1 MKIVEKPSV
10 RLNPDPMTSTT
21 LSPLANREGDAKIVI
36 LSPRTLAWRRFRK
49 HKMALIAL
57 GGLAVIFAYIWL
69 GGLVF
74 AQGLCGPTGHYVN
87 GEAYANCNDTSIK
100 LQPPSREHP
109 FGTDTIGRDILARTI
124 YGGQISL
131 SIGVFAAI
139 VEVILGMLVGA
150 LAGYFGRWV
159 DDVLMRITEAMLI
172 IPSLFLLIVLAKVL
186 AGKVPEID
194 LLGRT
199 FSGSVVVIILVI
211 GFTSWMKLARIVRAS
226 VLSLKELDF
235 ISASRALGVSDA
247 RIIFKHLLPNTIAP
261 IIVSATLGVSDSI
274 VLEAYVS
281 FLGLGVQT
289 PTASWGN
296 MLDSAVKY
304 IQTAPWLWFFPG
316 LLILLT
322 VLCIN
327 FIGDGLR
334 DALDPR
340 STRHI

>member
-1 MKIVEKPSV
+1 
-10 RLNPDPMTSTT
+10 MTTIT
-21 LSPLANREGDAKIVI
+21 LPETSAADSLKNQPLTPGQLI
-36 LSPRTLAWRRFRK
+36 WRRFRK
-49 HKMALIAL
+49 HKAALFAL
-57 GGLAVIFAYIWL
+57 GGMVVLLLYIWL

-74 AQGLCGPTGHYVN
+74 SRGICAPTGEFLIA
-87 GEAYANCNDTSIK
+87 EAYANCNDTAQK

-131 SIGVFAAI
+131 TIGIFAVI
-139 VEVILGMLVGA
+139 VEVVVGVLVGA
-150 LAGYFGRWV
+150 VAGYFGGWV
-159 DDVLMRITEAMLI
+159 DDFLMRITEAMLI
-172 IPSLFLLIVLAKVL
+172 IPSLFLLIVLSKAI
-186 AGKVPEID
+186 GGSVPEIHF
-194 LLGRT
+194 LGRT

-211 GFTSWMKLARIVRAS
+211 GFTSWMYLARIVRAN
-226 VLSLKELDF
+226 VLSLKEMDY

-261 IIVSATLGVSDSI
+261 IIVSSTLGVANAITS
-274 VLEAYVS
+274 EAYVS

-304 IQTAPWLWFFPG
+304 LQSAPWLWLFPG
-316 LLILLT
+316 MMIMLT

-340 STRHI
+340 SARNI

>member
-1 MKIVEKPSV
+1 MTTTALSQPSSLPESIEQV
-10 RLNPDPMTSTT
+10 ILNPWQ
-21 LSPLANREGDAKIVI
+21 
-36 LSPRTLAWRRFRK
+36 LAWRRFRR
-49 HKMALIAL
+49 HRMAVIALI
-57 GGLAVIFAYIWL
+57 GLILIFAYIWL
-69 GGLVF
+69 GGLLF
-74 AQGLCGPTGHYVN
+74 SRGMCEPTGQYLTA
-87 GEAYANCNDTSIK
+87 EAYANCNDLSIK

-131 SIGVFAAI
+131 SIGLFAAF
-139 VEVILGMLVGA
+139 VEVIIGVLVGSI
-150 LAGYFGRWV
+150 AGYFGRWI
-159 DDVLMRITEAMLI
+159 DDVLMRITETMLI
-172 IPSLFLLIVLAKVL
+172 IPSLFLLIVL
-186 AGKVPEID
+186 GKTLGGIVPEVEI
-194 LLGRT
+194 LGRSL
-199 FSGSVVVIILVI
+199 SGSVVVIILVI
-211 GFTSWMKLARIVRAS
+211 GFTSWMYLARIVRANI
-226 VLSLKELDF
+226 LSLKELDY

-247 RIIFKHLLPNTIAP
+247 RIIFRHLLPNTIAP
-261 IIVSATLGVSDSI
+261 IIVSATLGVSGAILTES
-274 VLEAYVS
+274 YVS

-304 IQTAPWLWFFPG
+304 IQSAPWLWFFPG

-340 STRHI
+340 STRHV

>member
-1 MKIVEKPSV
+1 
-10 RLNPDPMTSTT
+10 MTSTAIPKT
-21 LSPLANREGDAKIVI
+21 IVRKGTI
-36 LSPRTLAWRRFRK
+36 ETEIQNPWRLAWRRFRR
-49 HKMALIAL
+49 HKAAVAALAGMFTIL
-57 GGLAVIFAYIWL
+57 AYIWF
-69 GGLVF
+69 GGLF
-74 AQGLCGPTGHYVN
+74 FSKGLCEPTGQYLTS
-87 GEAYANCNDTSIK
+87 EAYANCNDLAKK

-131 SIGVFAAI
+131 TIGLFAAI
-139 VEVILGMLVGA
+139 VEVIVGVLVGSIA
-150 LAGYFGRWV
+150 AYFGRWV
-159 DDVLMRITEAMLI
+159 DDILMRITEAMLI
-172 IPSLFLLIVLAKVL
+172 IPSLFLLIVLGRAL
-186 AGKVPEID
+186 GGIIPEVEI
-194 LLGRT
+194 LGRSL
-199 FSGSVVVIILVI
+199 SGSVIVIILVI
-211 GFTSWMKLARIVRAS
+211 GFTSWMYLARIVRAN
-226 VLSLKELDF
+226 VLSLKELDY

-261 IIVSATLGVSDSI
+261 IIVSATLGVSGAILTES
-274 VLEAYVS
+274 YVS

-340 STRHI
+340 STRHV

>member
-1 MKIVEKPSV
+1 MTTTALSQPSSLPESSEMV
-10 RLNPDPMTSTT
+10 VLNPWQ
-21 LSPLANREGDAKIVI
+21 
-36 LSPRTLAWRRFRK
+36 LAWRRFRK
-49 HKMALIAL
+49 HRMAVIALI
-57 GGLAVIFAYIWL
+57 GLILIFAYIWL

-74 AQGLCGPTGHYVN
+74 SRGMCAPTGQYLTS
-87 GEAYANCNDTSIK
+87 EAYANCNDLSIK

-139 VEVILGMLVGA
+139 VEVMIGVLVGA
-150 LAGYFGRWV
+150 IAGYFGRWV
-159 DDVLMRITEAMLI
+159 DDILMRITEAMLI
-172 IPSLFLLIVLAKVL
+172 IPSLFLLIVLGKAL
-186 AGKVPEID
+186 GGKVPEID
-194 LLGRT
+194 LLGRS

-211 GFTSWMKLARIVRAS
+211 GFTSWMYLARIVRAN
-226 VLSLKELDF
+226 VLSLKELDY

-247 RIIFKHLLPNTIAP
+247 RIIFRHLLPNTIAP
-261 IIVSATLGVSDSI
+261 IIVSATLGVSGAILTES
-274 VLEAYVS
+274 YVS

-340 STRHI
+340 STRHV

>member
-1 MKIVEKPSV
+1 MTTTALSQPSTLPESTELV
-10 RLNPDPMTSTT
+10 VLNPWQ
-21 LSPLANREGDAKIVI
+21 
-36 LSPRTLAWRRFRK
+36 LAWRRFRK
-49 HKMALIAL
+49 HRMAVIAL
-57 GGLAVIFAYIWL
+57 GGLILIFAYIGF

-74 AQGLCGPTGHYVN
+74 SRGMCAPTGQYLTA
-87 GEAYANCNDTSIK
+87 EAYANCNDTSMK

-131 SIGVFAAI
+131 SIGVLAAI
-139 VEVILGMLVGA
+139 VEVMMGVLVGSI
-150 LAGYFGRWV
+150 AGYFGRWV
-159 DDVLMRITEAMLI
+159 DDILMRITESMLI
-172 IPSLFLLIVLAKVL
+172 IPSLFLLIVLGKAL
-186 AGKVPEID
+186 GGKVPEVD
-194 LLGRT
+194 VVGRT
-199 FSGSVVVIILVI
+199 LSGSVVVIILVI
-211 GFTSWMKLARIVRAS
+211 GFTSWMYLARIVRAN
-226 VLSLKELDF
+226 VLSLKELDY

-247 RIIFKHLLPNTIAP
+247 RIIFRHLLPNTVAP
-261 IIVSATLGVSDSI
+261 IIVSATLGVSGAILTES
-274 VLEAYVS
+274 YVS

-340 STRHI
+340 STRHV

>member
-1 MKIVEKPSV
+1 MTTTALTQPSSLPESTEQV
-10 RLNPDPMTSTT
+10 ILNPWQ
-21 LSPLANREGDAKIVI
+21 
-36 LSPRTLAWRRFRK
+36 LAWRRFRK
-49 HKMALIAL
+49 HRMAVIALI
-57 GGLAVIFAYIWL
+57 GLLLIFAYIWF
-69 GGLVF
+69 GGLIF
-74 AQGLCGPTGHYVN
+74 SRGMCAPTGQYLTA
-87 GEAYANCNDTSIK
+87 EAYANCNDLAIK

-131 SIGVFAAI
+131 SIGLFAAI
-139 VEVILGMLVGA
+139 VEVMIGVVVGA
-150 LAGYFGRWV
+150 VAGYFGRWV
-159 DDVLMRITEAMLI
+159 DDILMRITEAMLI
-172 IPSLFLLIVLAKVL
+172 IPSLFLLIVL
-186 AGKVPEID
+186 GKALGGIVPEVEI
-194 LLGRT
+194 LGRSL
-199 FSGSVVVIILVI
+199 SGSVIVIILVI
-211 GFTSWMKLARIVRAS
+211 GFTSWMYLARIVRAN
-226 VLSLKELDF
+226 VLSLKELDY

-247 RIIFKHLLPNTIAP
+247 RIIFRHLLPNTIAP
-261 IIVSATLGVSDSI
+261 IIVSATLGVSGAILTES
-274 VLEAYVS
+274 YVS

-340 STRHI
+340 STRHV

>member
-1 MKIVEKPSV
+1 MTTTALSQPSSQPGEAGLV
-10 RLNPDPMTSTT
+10 ILNPWQ
-21 LSPLANREGDAKIVI
+21 
-36 LSPRTLAWRRFRK
+36 LAWRRFRK
-49 HKMALIAL
+49 HKMAVIAL
-57 GGLAVIFAYIWL
+57 GGLIIVIAYIWL

-74 AQGLCGPTGHYVN
+74 ARGTCIPIDKYVT
-87 GEAYANCNDTSIK
+87 GEAYANCNDTSMK
-100 LQPPSREHP
+100 LQPPSPEHP

-131 SIGVFAAI
+131 SIGIFAAF
-139 VEVILGMLVGA
+139 VEVIVGVFVGA
-150 LAGYFGRWV
+150 IAGYFGRWV

-172 IPSLFLLIVLAKVL
+172 IPQLFLLIVLAKAL
-186 AGKVPEID
+186 GGLVPEINIF
-194 LLGRT
+194 GRT
-199 FSGSVVVIILVI
+199 LSGSVIVIILVI
-211 GFTSWMKLARIVRAS
+211 GFTSWMYLARIVRAN
-226 VLSLKELDF
+226 VLSLKELDY

-261 IIVSATLGVSDSI
+261 IIVSATLGVSGAILS
-274 VLEAYVS
+274 EAYVS
-281 FLGLGVQT
+281 FLGVGVQN

>member
-1 MKIVEKPSV
+1 MTTTALSQPSSLPESIEQV
-10 RLNPDPMTSTT
+10 ILNPWQ
-21 LSPLANREGDAKIVI
+21 
-36 LSPRTLAWRRFRK
+36 LAWRRFRR
-49 HKMALIAL
+49 HRMAVIAL
-57 GGLAVIFAYIWL
+57 VGLILIFAYIWL
-69 GGLVF
+69 GGLLF
-74 AQGLCGPTGHYVN
+74 SRGMCEPTGQYLTA
-87 GEAYANCNDTSIK
+87 EAYANCNDLSIK

-131 SIGVFAAI
+131 SIGLFAAF
-139 VEVILGMLVGA
+139 VEVIIGVLVGS
-150 LAGYFGRWV
+150 LAGYFGRWI
-159 DDVLMRITEAMLI
+159 DDVLMRITETMLI
-172 IPSLFLLIVLAKVL
+172 IPSLFLLIVL
-186 AGKVPEID
+186 GKTLGGIVPEVEI
-194 LLGRT
+194 LGRSL
-199 FSGSVVVIILVI
+199 SGSVVVIILVI
-211 GFTSWMKLARIVRAS
+211 GFTSWMYLARIVRAN
-226 VLSLKELDF
+226 VLSLKELDY

-247 RIIFKHLLPNTIAP
+247 RIIFRHLLPNTIAP
-261 IIVSATLGVSDSI
+261 IIVSATLGVSGAILTES
-274 VLEAYVS
+274 YVS

-340 STRHI
+340 STRHV

>member
-1 MKIVEKPSV
+1 
-10 RLNPDPMTSTT
+10 
-21 LSPLANREGDAKIVI
+21 
-36 LSPRTLAWRRFRK
+36 
-49 HKMALIAL
+49 MAVIAL
-57 GGLAVIFAYIWL
+57 GGLIIVIAYIWL

-74 AQGLCGPTGHYVN
+74 ARGTCIPIDKYVT
-87 GEAYANCNDTSIK
+87 GEAYANCNDTSMK
-100 LQPPSREHP
+100 LQPPSPEHP

-131 SIGVFAAI
+131 SIGIFAAL
-139 VEVILGMLVGA
+139 VEVIVGVFVGA
-150 LAGYFGRWV
+150 IAGYFGRWV

-172 IPSLFLLIVLAKVL
+172 IPQLFLLIVLAKAL
-186 AGKVPEID
+186 GGIVPEMNI
-194 LLGRT
+194 LGRT
-199 FSGSVVVIILVI
+199 LSGSVIVIILVI
-211 GFTSWMKLARIVRAS
+211 GFTSWMYLARIVRAN
-226 VLSLKELDF
+226 VLSLKELDY

-261 IIVSATLGVSDSI
+261 IIVSATLGVSGAILS
-274 VLEAYVS
+274 EAYVS
-281 FLGLGVQT
+281 FLGVGVQN

>member
-1 MKIVEKPSV
+1 MTVVTLSESSTQEKP
-10 RLNPDPMTSTT
+10 RTQ
-21 LSPLANREGDAKIVI
+21 I
-36 LSPRTLAWRRFRK
+36 LSPWQLAWRRFK
-49 HKMALIAL
+49 NHKAALFAL
-57 GGLAVIFAYIWL
+57 GAMFFLLAYIWL
-69 GGLVF
+69 GGMVF
-74 AQGLCGPTGHYVN
+74 SRGVCEATGQYLTA
-87 GEAYANCNDTSIK
+87 EAYANCNDTAQK

-131 SIGVFAAI
+131 TIGIFAAL
-139 VEVILGMLVGA
+139 VEVIVGVLVGA
-150 LAGYFGRWV
+150 IAGYFGGWL

-172 IPSLFLLIVLAKVL
+172 IPSLFLLIVLSKAL
-186 AGKVPEID
+186 GGNIPEVEF
-194 LLGRT
+194 LGRT
-199 FSGSVVVIILVI
+199 FSGSVIVIIIVI
-211 GFTSWMKLARIVRAS
+211 GFTSWMYLARIVRAN
-226 VLSLKELDF
+226 VLSLKEMDY

-261 IIVSATLGVSDSI
+261 IIVSSTLGVANAITS
-274 VLEAYVS
+274 EAYVS

-304 IQTAPWLWFFPG
+304 LQTAPWLWLFPG
-316 LLILLT
+316 ILIMLT

-340 STRHI
+340 STKHI

>member
-1 MKIVEKPSV
+1 MTTTALSQPSSH
-10 RLNPDPMTSTT
+10 P
-21 LSPLANREGDAKIVI
+21 GDTEIVI
-36 LSPRTLAWRRFRK
+36 LNPWQLAWRRFRK
-49 HKMALIAL
+49 HKMAVIAL
-57 GGLAVIFAYIWL
+57 GGLILVFAYIWL
-69 GGLVF
+69 GGFVF
-74 AQGLCGPTGHYVN
+74 ARGMCAPTGKYVTA
-87 GEAYANCNDTSIK
+87 EAYANCNDTSMK
-100 LQPPSREHP
+100 LKPPSREHP

-131 SIGVFAAI
+131 SIGIFAAI
-139 VEVILGMLVGA
+139 VEVFMGVLVGS

-159 DDVLMRITEAMLI
+159 DDLLMRITEAMLI
-172 IPSLFLLIVLAKVL
+172 IPSLFLLIVLAKAL
-186 AGKVPEID
+186 GGKVPEID
-194 LLGRT
+194 FLGRS

-211 GFTSWMKLARIVRAS
+211 GFTSWMYLARIVRANI
-226 VLSLKELDF
+226 LSLKELDY
-235 ISASRALGVSDA
+235 IAASRALGVSHA
-247 RIIFKHLLPNTIAP
+247 RIIFRHLLPNTIAP
-261 IIVSATLGVSDSI
+261 IIVSATLGVSGAILS
-274 VLEAYVS
+274 EAYVS

>member
-1 MKIVEKPSV
+1 M
-10 RLNPDPMTSTT
+10 STT
-21 LSPLANREGDAKIVI
+21 LSEPLTREGGTIGPAIH
-36 LSPRTLAWRRFRK
+36 SPGQLAWRRFRN
-49 HKMALIAL
+49 HKA
-57 GGLAVIFAYIWL
+57 AVISLVGIFLMLAFIWL
-69 GGLVF
+69 GGLIF
-74 AQGLCGPTGHYVN
+74 ARGVCEPTGKYVTA
-87 GEAYANCNDTSIK
+87 EAFANCNDTSVK
-100 LQPPSREHP
+100 LQPPSRAHP

-131 SIGVFAAI
+131 TIGIFAAI
-139 VEVILGMLVGA
+139 VEVIVGVLVGA
-150 LAGYFGRWV
+150 VAGYFGRWV

-172 IPSLFLLIVLAKVL
+172 IPSLFLLIVLAKAL
-186 AGKVPEID
+186 AGKVPEIHF
-194 LLGRT
+194 LGRT
-199 FSGSVVVIILVI
+199 FSGSVVVIIVVI
-211 GFTSWMKLARIVRAS
+211 GLTSWMYLARIVRAN

-261 IIVSATLGVSDSI
+261 IIVSATLGVSGSI
-274 VLEAYVS
+274 LSEAYVS

-296 MLDSAVKY
+296 MLDSSVKY
-304 IQTAPWLWFFPG
+304 IQSAPWLWFFPG

-340 STRHI
+340 STRHV

>member
-1 MKIVEKPSV
+1 MTTTALSQPSTLPESTEPV
-10 RLNPDPMTSTT
+10 ILNPWQ
-21 LSPLANREGDAKIVI
+21 
-36 LSPRTLAWRRFRK
+36 LAWRRFRK
-49 HKMALIAL
+49 HRM
-57 GGLAVIFAYIWL
+57 AVISLIGLVLIFSYIWL
-69 GGLVF
+69 GGLIFSRGMCTPINKFV
-74 AQGLCGPTGHYVN
+74 T
-87 GEAYANCNDTSIK
+87 GEAYANCNDLSIK

-131 SIGVFAAI
+131 SIGLLAAI
-139 VEVILGMLVGA
+139 VEVMIGVLVGA
-150 LAGYFGRWV
+150 VAGYFGRWV
-159 DDVLMRITEAMLI
+159 DDILMRITEAMLI
-172 IPSLFLLIVLAKVL
+172 IPSLFLLIVL
-186 AGKVPEID
+186 GKTLGGIVPDVEI
-194 LLGRT
+194 LGRSL
-199 FSGSVVVIILVI
+199 SGSVVVIILVI
-211 GFTSWMKLARIVRAS
+211 GFTSWMYLARIVRAN
-226 VLSLKELDF
+226 VLSLKELDY

-261 IIVSATLGVSDSI
+261 IIVSATLGVSGAILTES
-274 VLEAYVS
+274 YVS

-340 STRHI
+340 STRHV